1 MMIMMNAKDVFLKR
15 KKELIE
21 EHQTLIEKPNSPKMK
36 YLTVF
41 LQDILIL

>member
-15 KKELIE
+15 KKELE
-21 EHQTLIEKPNSPKMK
+21 QEYQTLIEKPNSPKNEVS
-36 YLTVF
+36 TVF